1 MGRDARAQADG
12 AQVPMPIQ
20 VAILVKVLSYDHA
33 LAARAKEG
41 LTVGVVF
48 SPKVDDSREAK
59 DAFVRAF
66 KEAPRLVG
74 GKPVELV
81 EVPEDLVEAEAK
93 KGVDVLYLCGGVDVA
108 KAITLGKELDLVSF
122 APDRGAVESGVVLG
136 LVPRNGK
143 PKLLINVPASLDAG
157 MRLDPQILG
166 LAELVR

>member
-1 MGRDARAQADG
+1 
-12 AQVPMPIQ
+12 MPIQ
-20 VAILVKVLSYDHA
+20 VAILLKVLAYDHA

-48 SPKVDDSREAK
+48 SPKSDDSREAK

-66 KEAPRLVG
+66 KESPRLVG
-74 GKPVELV
+74 GKAVELV
-81 EVPEDLVEAEAK
+81 EVPEDLIASEAK
-93 KGVDVLYLCGGVDVA
+93 NGADVLYFCPGIDLA
-108 KAITLGKELDLVSF
+108 NAIALGKALDLVSF
-122 APDRGAVESGVVLG
+122 APDRAAVESGVVLG

-143 PKLLINVPASLDAG
+143 PKLLINVAASVDAG